1 MKKSRISVSL
11 KTFSYQ
17 KQKFLQMVG
26 SSEKTVDQTF
36 EEQRQ
41 NWEKM
46 MRLIGN
52 IDKDLKKQK
61 KLEGIEIFFLFI
73 CLNF

>member
-1 MKKSRISVSL
+1 MIN
-11 KTFSYQ
+11 
-17 KQKFLQMVG
+17 
-26 SSEKTVDQTF
+26 SSGKTVDQAF

-46 MRLIGN
+46 LRLISN

-61 KLEGIEIFFLFI
+61 KLEGFSFFFGRFLVF
-73 CLNF
+73 LTAN